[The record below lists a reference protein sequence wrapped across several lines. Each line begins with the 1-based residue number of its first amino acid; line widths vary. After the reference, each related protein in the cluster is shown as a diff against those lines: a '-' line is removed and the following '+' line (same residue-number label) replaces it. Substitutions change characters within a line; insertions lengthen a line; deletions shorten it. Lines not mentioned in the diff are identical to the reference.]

1 MPSPNPLMVNL
12 KAKKSQKDYAVTVS
26 NLSFSYGPTLA
37 LQNISIKINQNVF
50 LSIIGPNGGG
60 KTTFLKLLLGL
71 IEPDSGTI
79 KIFSKSPK
87 EARNLIGYVPQL
99 SNFNRDFPATALDVV
114 LTGLASSKPIF
125 SKYSKEETDAAK
137 TALNE
142 AGMSEF
148 AKRQISNLSGGQIQR
163 VLIARALVRNPKILL
178 LDEPLSNVDSKM
190 QVSLYSL
197 LKKLKK
203 SMAIIL
209 VTHDL
214 ATTSSFV
221 DEIACLNI
229 KLFHHGDIEGGLKA
243 LHKST
248 SCPIELLAHGVPHR
262 VLGERHV

>member
-1 MPSPNPLMVNL
+1 MVEL
-12 KAKKSQKDYAVTVS
+12 KSKTNSKKIAIEVS
-26 NLSFSYGPTLA
+26 NLNFSYGPTPA
-37 LQNISIKINQNVF
+37 LKDVSIKIKQNVF

-71 IEPDSGTI
+71 IEPDFGKI

-87 EARNLIGYVPQL
+87 DARQLIGYVPQL

-125 SKYSKEETDAAK
+125 SNYSKEEIEKAK
-137 TALNE
+137 TALKE
-142 AGMSEF
+142 VEMFDFE
-148 AKRQISNLSGGQIQR
+148 KRQISKLSGGQTQR

-178 LDEPLSNVDSKM
+178 LDEPLANVDSKM
-190 QVSLYSL
+190 QTSIYTL
-197 LKKLKK
+197 LKNLKN

-214 ATTSSFV
+214 ATTSVYV

-229 KLFHHGDIEGGLKA
+229 KLFHHGGIEGGIKA
-243 LHKST
+243 LQKSAG
-248 SCPIELLAHGVPHR
+248 CPIELLAHGVPHR
-262 VLGERHV
+262 VIGEHHV